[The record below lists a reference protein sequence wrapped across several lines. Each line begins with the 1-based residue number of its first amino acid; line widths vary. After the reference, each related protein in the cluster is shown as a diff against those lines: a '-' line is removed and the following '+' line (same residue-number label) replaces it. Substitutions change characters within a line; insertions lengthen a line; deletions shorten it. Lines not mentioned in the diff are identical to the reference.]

1 MSKTED
7 RLLQPTWS
15 HDVFRWRSLKTRVA
29 LSTLVV
35 LVVGIWSLTFYV
47 SRMLHEDMQE
57 LLGDQQFS
65 TASYLAAQ
73 VDQELK
79 DRQRALKTAAASLAA
94 VIDKQ
99 PAAVQA
105 QLDQSQ
111 LLHGQFNGGVIA
123 YRLDGTAIAEAPQA
137 TGRVGVNYMEIDTIA
152 AALKEGKSTIGRPV
166 MGKKLLAPVIGMAV
180 PIRDARGAVIGAL
193 AGVVNLGRP
202 NFLDVLTDR
211 ANIRRNSYMLLVAP
225 QYRLV
230 VTASDKSRVMEM
242 LPAPGVNPAL
252 DRFIDGHEGH
262 DIARSP
268 SGVEVLAAVKRVPVA
283 GWYVAA
289 LLPTTEAFAP
299 IRAAQ
304 DRMRLA
310 AILLTLLVTALTW
323 WLLKRQLAPM
333 QAAASVMTRLA
344 ETGQPPQP
352 LPIVRQDE
360 IGELIGGF
368 NQLLEA
374 LRLRERAL
382 LESEYRWRFAI
393 EGSGDGLWDWNV
405 GEGTVFFTRRW
416 KELLGYAEDEIGSGL
431 GEWENRVHPADKPA
445 VVAGLR
451 DYFDGKS
458 ANFVSEHRI
467 RVKDGGY
474 KWVLLRGMVVDRGED
489 GKPLRMIG
497 THSDITERKNA
508 EQRIRR
514 LTQLY
519 AALSQCNQAI
529 VRCTSEE
536 DLFAQICRDVV
547 NFGGMRMAWIGLVE
561 AASQR
566 IRPVAAFGDGVAYL
580 DGIQVSASE
589 NDPFG
594 RGPSGT
600 AIRGN
605 EPFWCQDFAHDPHT
619 DPWRERAAPYGWAA
633 SASLPLARGGKV
645 IGALT
650 LYAAEVN
657 AFDEDIRQL
666 LVEMAADISFALD
679 GFAREAA
686 RRESQDRYRTLFEV
700 ALDGIVIA
708 DSDSYYLD
716 ANASMCRMLGYSREE
731 LIGMHASDIVVQS
744 EIEYIGPALDAIKTR
759 PGYEREWRF
768 RRKDGSSFTADV
780 TATMMPDGN
789 LLATIRDV
797 TERRMAEESLR
808 KLSLTVEQSPE
819 SIVITNL
826 DGEIEY
832 VNETFIRNSGYARD
846 EVLGRNPRFL
856 QSGKTPPETY
866 ASLWRALTQGQSW
879 QGELLNRRKDGSEYA
894 EFAII
899 TPVRQPDGGVSHYVA
914 LKEDITE
921 KKRIGEEL
929 DQHRHRL
936 EQLVASRT
944 AELNVARHQ
953 AEAAN
958 EAKSAFL
965 ANMSHEIRTPMNAII
980 GLTHVLRRAGA
991 TPEQAA
997 RLDKIDSAGR
1007 HLLAIINDI
1016 LDLSKIEA
1024 GRLRLEATD
1033 FSLSAILDN
1042 VAAIVG
1048 EAAAAKGLR
1057 MEVERGDASQWLCGD
1072 PTRLRQALL
1081 NYASN
1086 AVKFTAR
1093 GTIVLRAKLLED
1105 RGDEL
1110 LMRFEVQDPG
1120 IGIAPEEMD
1129 RLFHAFEQADT
1140 STTRKYGGTGLGLAI
1155 TLRIAQLMGGN
1166 AGADSTP
1173 GMGSTFWFTARLRRG
1188 QGLTLPEPVVAEGD
1202 VETQLRRRQGGA
1214 HLLLAEDNAINR
1226 EVALD
1231 LLQSVGLTVDT
1242 AVDGREAVTM
1252 AQRHAYDL
1260 ILMDIQMP
1268 EMDGLEATRAIRSLP
1283 QWATKPILAMT
1294 ANAFDDD
1301 RRACEQAGMNDFV
1314 AKPVEPGLLYATLL
1328 KWLPA
1333 SEAIVRQV
1341 AVAQPQ
1347 APQANDEA
1355 ALARLAMV
1363 PGMDVARGVSML
1375 RGNAAKYLQLLSR
1388 FVDAHAEDVKLLA
1401 ASLARGDV
1409 AEARLLAH
1417 SLKGSGA
1424 TLGADRLAASAALLE
1439 DILRSRQ
1446 NVVSGEDDMRGA
1458 MDAVELELNV
1468 LAAALRPGDMPGN

>member
-1 MSKTED
+1 VSDAEVRTV
-7 RLLQPTWS
+7 RPNRG

-35 LVVGIWSLTFYV
+35 LLVGIWSLVFYV
-47 SRMLHEDMQE
+47 SRMLQEDMQE
-57 LLGDQQFS
+57 LLGDQQYS

-73 VDQELK
+73 VDRELK

-94 VIDKQ
+94 AMDKP

-105 QLDQSQ
+105 QLDRSQ
-111 LLHGQFNGGVIA
+111 LLHEQFNGGVIA
-123 YRLDGTAIAEAPQA
+123 YRLDGTAIAEAPLA
-137 TGRVGVNYMEIDTIA
+137 TGRIGVNYMEIDTIA
-152 AALKEGKSTIGRPV
+152 AALTEGKSTIGRPV
-166 MGKKLLAPVIGMAV
+166 MGKKLLAPVIGMTA

-193 AGVVNLGRP
+193 AGVVNLGKP

-211 ANIRRNSYMLLVAP
+211 ASVKRGGYMLLVAP

-230 VTASDKSRVMEM
+230 VTASDKSRVMEI

-252 DRFIDGHEGH
+252 DQFIDGREGH
-262 DIARSP
+262 GIVRSP
-268 SGVEVLAAVKRVPVA
+268 AGMDVLAAVKRVPAA
-283 GWYVAA
+283 GWYVAV
-289 LLPTTEAFAP
+289 LLPTAEAFAP

-304 DRMRLA
+304 ERMRLA

-333 QAAASVMTRLA
+333 QAAADTLTRLA

-352 LPIVRQDE
+352 LPVVRQDE

-368 NQLLEA
+368 NQLLDA

-382 LESEYRWRFAI
+382 QESEYRWRFAL

-405 GEGTVFFTRRW
+405 GAGTVFFTRRW

-431 GEWENRVHPADKPA
+431 GEWENRVHPADRPA
-445 VVAGLR
+445 VAAALR
-451 DYFDGKS
+451 DYFDGKL

-467 RVKDGGY
+467 RVKDGSY
-474 KWVLLRGMVVDRGED
+474 KWVLLRGMVVSRGND

-519 AALSQCNQAI
+519 AALSQCNQTI
-529 VRCTSEE
+529 VRCTGE
-536 DLFAQICRDVV
+536 DELFAQICRDVV
-547 NFGGMRMAWIGLVE
+547 KFGGMRMAWIGLVD
-561 AASQR
+561 AASR
-566 IRPVAAFGDGVAYL
+566 RVRPVAAFGDGVEYV
-580 DGIQVSASE
+580 DGIQVSVDE
-589 NDPFG
+589 NDAYG
-594 RGPSGT
+594 RGPSGI

-605 EPFWCQDFAHDPHT
+605 EPFWCQDFANDPHT
-619 DPWRERAAPYGWAA
+619 DPWRERAASYGWAA
-633 SASLPLARGGKV
+633 SASLPLQRDGKAV
-645 IGALT
+645 GALT
-650 LYAAEVN
+650 LYATEVN

-708 DSDSYYLD
+708 DGDSYYLD

-731 LIGMHASDIVVQS
+731 LIGLHASDIVVQS
-744 EIEYIGPALDAIKTR
+744 EIEHIGPALGAIKSK

-768 RRKDGSSFTADV
+768 RRKDGSRFTADV

-808 KLSLTVEQSPE
+808 KLSLAVEQSPE
-819 SIVITNL
+819 SILITNL

-832 VNETFIRNSGYARD
+832 VNEAFVGNSGYARE

-866 ASLWRALTQGQSW
+866 AALWSALTEGRSW

-899 TPVRQPDGGVSHYVA
+899 TPVRQPDGRVSHYVA

-921 KKRIGEEL
+921 KKRIGDEL
-929 DQHRHRL
+929 DRHRHHL
-936 EQLVASRT
+936 EQLVESRT
-944 AELNVARHQ
+944 AELDVARRQ

-958 EAKSAFL
+958 EAKSVFL

-991 TPEQAA
+991 TPEQAE
-997 RLDKIDSAGR
+997 RLDKIDGAGH

-1033 FSLSAILDN
+1033 FSLAAILDN

-1048 EAAAAKGLR
+1048 EGAATKGLR
-1057 MEVERGDASQWLCGD
+1057 IEVEYGDGPAWLCGD

-1093 GTIVLRAKLLED
+1093 GAIVLRAKLMAD
-1105 RGDEL
+1105 RGDEVL
-1110 LMRFEVQDPG
+1110 FRFEVQDQG
-1120 IGIAPEEMD
+1120 IGIAPDEMG
-1129 RLFHAFEQADT
+1129 RLFNAFEQADT

-1155 TLRIAQLMGGN
+1155 TRRLARLMGGD
-1166 AGADSTP
+1166 AGADSVP

-1188 QGLTLPEPVVAEGD
+1188 QGLMLAEPVTAEID
-1202 VETQLRRRQGGA
+1202 VETQLRQRQGGA
-1214 HLLLAEDNAINR
+1214 HLLLVEDNAINR

-1231 LLQSVGLTVDT
+1231 LLQSVGLRVDT
-1242 AVDGREAVTM
+1242 AGDGREAVMM

-1260 ILMDIQMP
+1260 ILMDVQMP

-1283 QWATKPILAMT
+1283 QWATRPILAMT
-1294 ANAFDDD
+1294 ANAFDED
-1301 RRACEQAGMNDFV
+1301 RRACERAGMNDFV

-1333 SEAIVRQV
+1333 REAIARPVEA
-1341 AVAQPQ
+1341 AVTQ
-1347 APQANDEA
+1347 APQTGAEA
-1355 ALARLAMV
+1355 VLARLAMV
-1363 PGMDVARGVSML
+1363 PGMDLARGVAML
-1375 RGNAAKYLQLLSR
+1375 RGDAAKYLQLLGR
-1388 FVDAHAEDVKLLA
+1388 FVDGHAGDVKLLA
-1401 ASLARGDV
+1401 ASLAAGDV
-1409 AEARLLAH
+1409 AEARRLAH

-1424 TLGADRLAASAALLE
+1424 TLGADRLAARAALLE
-1439 DILRSRQ
+1439 DILRSGS
-1446 NVVSGEDDMRGA
+1446 NVVAGEGDMRGA
-1458 MDAVELELNV
+1458 MDAVELELNALV
-1468 LAAALRPGDMPGN
+1468 AALRPGDMPDH